1 MADTVCVLLEPETL
15 TYIYLCLNLGPI
27 WMGACSFKLEP
38 VVAAATTATD
48 SNVLNLR
55 LKIIHLVID
64 IYWYK
69 SETINLYTVSNR
81 AGPAS
86 TIVYNTTS
94 CQVRTDSIIRTVCS
108 QLSVAQV
115 RGVRDK
121 WLTLLYCH
129 TFGLTRF
136 FSLILNV

>member
-1 MADTVCVLLEPETL
+1 MHGKWPIRYV
-15 TYIYLCLNLGPI
+15 YYLNQRNTSPTSLSLNLGPI

-38 VVAAATTATD
+38 VVAATTATD
-48 SNVLNLR
+48 SDVLNLR

-69 SETINLYTVSNR
+69 SETINLHTVSNR

-94 CQVRTDSIIRTVCS
+94 CQVRTDSIIRTV
-108 QLSVAQV
+108 
-115 RGVRDK
+115 
-121 WLTLLYCH
+121 
-129 TFGLTRF
+129 
-136 FSLILNV
+136 